1 MCFLFIYMEKRSIPG
16 VLGIERHHKS
26 LSGVF
31 GRQKLFRSAETGFF
45 KDLRRDLRRD
55 PHRFHGLFQF
65 DRSRDTVDRI
75 IVEILPQNGHTVS
88 TIFS

>member
-31 GRQKLFRSAETGFF
+31 CRQKLFRSAETGFF
-45 KDLRRDLRRD
+45 KDLFRD

-65 DRSRDTVDRI
+65 DRSRDAVDRI
-75 IVEILPQNGHTVS
+75 IVEIFPQNGHTVS